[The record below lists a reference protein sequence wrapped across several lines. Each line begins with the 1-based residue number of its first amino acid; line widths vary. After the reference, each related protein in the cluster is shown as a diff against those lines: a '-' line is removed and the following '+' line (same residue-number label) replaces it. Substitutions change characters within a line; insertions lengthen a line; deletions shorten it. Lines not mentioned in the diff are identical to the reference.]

1 MDFDAVQKGLD
12 EIKIAV
18 SEKAKALHEELRKSL
33 EAERATND
41 ELLKG
46 KASNEA
52 VSALQE
58 NLGRIEKSVEET
70 QKALDD
76 EIAQLKMGARAA
88 STTEFDEEIKSSF
101 FNVLQYGNGAGLSE
115 GEKNRLAEVLAK
127 QSELSE
133 KPLSVER
140 IKAMIS
146 GIDTAGGLLVLPP
159 VLERDVLK
167 FVSDGAALYEMA
179 GKTTISGPVY
189 QRNARI
195 TRAGSSWE
203 GETDPWPQTPTPNY
217 GRVEIPVHKII
228 SYPSVSRDLIEDSG
242 LNIESEVMDFVRE
255 SFRDRIGEASVLG
268 DGKRKPYGILSY
280 PTEAQKK
287 AVDTWGKIGYVVT
300 GNGSGLHA
308 DNPTDALIDLQ
319 NIVKTSY
326 LSNAVWLMNRT
337 TGAVIRKLKDKDGNY
352 LWQPSLQAGV
362 PSTLLGY
369 PVRYDVNMPD
379 IEANKFPVAF
389 GNFNQALL
397 VVNRRGMTVIR
408 DMTTVPGHV
417 RFLIDLRLGMGIR
430 NFEAIK
436 LLKVAAS

>member
-1 MDFDAVQKGLD
+1 MELEAVQKGLD
-12 EIKIAV
+12 EIKTAV
-18 SEKAKALHEELRKSL
+18 SEKAKALHDELRKSL

-133 KPLSVER
+133 KPVSVER
-140 IKAMIS
+140 VKAMIS

-179 GKTTISGPVY
+179 GKTTISAPVY
-189 QRNARI
+189 RRNARI

-217 GRVEIPVHKII
+217 GQVEIQVHKII

-242 LNIESEVMDFVRE
+242 LNMESEVMDFVRE
-255 SFRDRIGEASVLG
+255 TFRDRIGEASVLG
-268 DGKRKPYGILSY
+268 DGKRKPMGILSY
-280 PTEAQKK
+280 STEVQKK
-287 AVDTWGKIGYVVT
+287 AVDTWGKIGCVVT

-308 DNPTDALIDLQ
+308 DNPADAFIDLQ

-352 LWQPSLQAGV
+352 LWQPSLQAGI